1 MKREDQMKFH
11 EMQAYW
17 WMHSASNGHAKA
29 RKLYH
34 GFEGG
39 PEFTD
44 QEKVNEAMETAQGH
58 MRLFMEL
65 AEKPSNDSIHKGN
78 NPDMEAKGHP

>member
-1 MKREDQMKFH
+1 MTREERMRFH

-17 WMHSASNGHAKA
+17 WTNSASNGHTKK

-34 GFEGG
+34 GGLNG

-44 QEKVNEAMETAQGH
+44 QEKVDDAMQTAQNH
-58 MRLFMEL
+58 IRLFMEV
-65 AEKPSNDSIHKGN
+65 AEYWDGEK
-78 NPDMEAKGHP
+78 ET